1 MYPSSHIE
9 VWARPGK
16 TLPTFMRL
24 PRRDENFPAGGTDST
39 PAVGWGKSGG
49 ILPGRPESPARGVA
63 EEAPRHL
70 GVAFSCN
77 APASLGIAGC
87 KRSAE
92 GLCTAGAFERFR
104 FPAELAAGEGARY
117 FCTST

>member
-1 MYPSSHIE
+1 
-9 VWARPGK
+9 
-16 TLPTFMRL
+16 
-24 PRRDENFPAGGTDST
+24 
-39 PAVGWGKSGG
+39 
-49 ILPGRPESPARGVA
+49 
-63 EEAPRHL
+63 
-70 GVAFSCN
+70 VAFSCN